1 MMGYLVVQG
10 LAVVLLVDL
19 GFATMFNGKTVIRK
33 VAQSAGL
40 WTDGPAFESVHG
52 TGREAD
58 GK

>member
-1 MMGYLVVQG
+1 MMGYLVMQG

-40 WTDGPAFESVHG
+40 WTDGPAFGSVHG
-52 TGREAD
+52 MASESD
-58 GK
+58 VK